1 MRDKRSHILIFI
13 FIMVILTIGLISRNK
28 QLVHELV
35 SLQDKVSEY
44 ELSIKRRIISFYI
57 KSRSWMV

>member
-44 ELSIKRRIISFYI
+44 ELSIK
-57 KSRSWMV
+57 KKK